1 MLSLPIK
8 PFLVASSLIVSA
20 ASGFAQDNLVNSL
33 KINAS
38 EKSKE
43 LYKFSDVIN
52 IENTSVKNQ
61 GSSGTCWSYSANSFL
76 ESEMIRMGK
85 KPVELSQIYSARNAY
100 IEKGRN
106 YVKMHGAVALGDGGA
121 FHDVINMY
129 KKYGA
134 VPQSVYTGLN

>member
-85 KPVELSQIYSARNAY
+85 KPV
-100 IEKGRN
+100 
-106 YVKMHGAVALGDGGA
+106 
-121 FHDVINMY
+121 
-129 KKYGA
+129 
-134 VPQSVYTGLN
+134 